1 MPRHETRVNQE
12 LAQMMLDYANT
23 GKKYFSKWE
32 FEQLLAD
39 KYKIDCTRYGMGLP
53 QSLKSNIKGI
63 YMSLCRLG
71 YVPKTSFKRTFPN
84 TEKLREGLQYLVNCK
99 LVPGLWL
106 KYYLRSQTPIH
117 FLELE
122 DVDPQ
127 EFLRFKK
134 LYNEL
139 RDEIR

>member
-32 FEQLLAD
+32 FDQLLAD

-106 KYYLRSQTPIH
+106 KYYLKTLTPIH
-117 FLELE
+117 FLELN
-122 DVDPQ
+122 DVDPE
-127 EFLRFKK
+127 EFVRFKK

-139 RDEIR
+139 RDEIK